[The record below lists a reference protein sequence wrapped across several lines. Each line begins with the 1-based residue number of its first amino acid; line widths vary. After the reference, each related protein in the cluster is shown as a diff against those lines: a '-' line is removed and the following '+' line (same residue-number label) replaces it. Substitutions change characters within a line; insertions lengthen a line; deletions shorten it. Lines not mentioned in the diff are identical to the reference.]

1 MRNRVHFSGIEGG
14 SEGFSVPIII
24 INAGNVGRDRA
35 QNFSLKIYD
44 PISTIH
50 LRTPQ
55 NCQRMDEFTH
65 SLIYSANEQMVSE
78 HSVSLDAGSWGPT
91 APRA

>member
-1 MRNRVHFSGIEGG
+1 MRTRVHFSGIEGG
-14 SEGFSVPIII
+14 SEGLSVPIII

-50 LRTPQ
+50 LRIPQ
-55 NCQRMDEFTH
+55 NCQRMDEFTY